1 MIPISNED
9 ARIIQ
14 VLLERGHSFYRNHA
28 LKTCHINDGRR
39 MAVMAGKLK
48 RKINGTQRGV
58 KYCEPSAR
66 TTNKIKQQ

>member
-28 LKTCHINDGRR
+28 TATRHINDGRR
-39 MAVMAGKLK
+39 MAVMAKKLRTKVNRAAVTPRPQTDK
-48 RKINGTQRGV
+48 RL
-58 KYCEPSAR
+58 
-66 TTNKIKQQ
+66 

>member
-14 VLLERGHSFYRNHA
+14 VLLERGHYFYRNHA

-39 MAVMAGKLK
+39 MAVMAKKLK
-48 RKINGTQRGV
+48 NKVNRAAA
-58 KYCEPSAR
+58 EPR
-66 TTNKIKQQ
+66 PQNKQQQ

>member
-1 MIPISNED
+1 MVPISNED

-39 MAVMAGKLK
+39 MAVMAK
-48 RKINGTQRGV
+48 KIR
-58 KYCEPSAR
+58 
-66 TTNKIKQQ
+66 NKVNRAAAQPRPKNTKQQ